1 VRKNMQYEIEL
12 TDIKAF
18 IFDMD
23 GVITDT
29 ATTHAASW
37 KKMFDEYLKKVASRS
52 HTEFTPFEIDR
63 DYYVYIDGKPRY
75 DGVLSFLNSRG
86 IELPY
91 GDPEDRINRETICG
105 LGNRKDKYYHQYLK
119 SKGANSYKS
128 SAQFIVN
135 LRSHGVRTAIISA
148 SRNAAL
154 VLKAANVLGLFDV
167 KVDGVDSAKLNLRG
181 KPHPDIFLEAARRL
195 SVIPEH
201 SIVVEDALAG
211 VEAGRRGNFKLV
223 IGIDRAEHAERLK
236 SHGADIVVSDLSQLN
251 IVAARSPED
260 SKI

>member
-1 VRKNMQYEIEL
+1 MKNNRQYEIEL

-29 ATTHAASW
+29 AGIHAAAW
-37 KKMFDEYLKKVASRS
+37 KKLFDEYLKKGATRS

-63 DYYVYIDGKPRY
+63 DYYVYVDGKPRY

-86 IELPY
+86 IELHY
-91 GDPEDRINRETICG
+91 GDPKDRIDRETVCG

-119 SKGANSYKS
+119 SQGANSYQS
-128 SAQFIVN
+128 SVQFIVN
-135 LRSHGVRTAIISA
+135 LKSHGVCTAVISA
-148 SRNAAL
+148 SRNATL
-154 VLKAANVLGLFDV
+154 VLKTANVLELFDV

-195 SVIPEH
+195 SVLPEH

-223 IGIDRAEHAERLK
+223 VGIDRAGHGELLK
-236 SHGADIVVSDLSQLN
+236 SHGADIVVPDLSQLN
-251 IVAARSPED
+251 IIAARSHRD
-260 SKI
+260 SET